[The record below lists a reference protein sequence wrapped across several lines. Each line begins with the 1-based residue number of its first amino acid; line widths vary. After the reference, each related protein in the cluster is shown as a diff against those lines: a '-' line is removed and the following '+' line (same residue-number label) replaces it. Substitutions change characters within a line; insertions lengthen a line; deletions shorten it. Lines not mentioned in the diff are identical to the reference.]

1 MNIAGFAGTSLDASR
16 QIVMGGG
23 ATQEVLL
30 IGSLVIFGVVLL
42 SCALGLC
49 SRGRVHPCAARYTSS
64 RR

>member
-1 MNIAGFAGTSLDASR
+1 MNIAGFAASGLDAGR

-23 ATQEVLL
+23 AVQEVIL
-30 IGSLVIFGVVLL
+30 IGSFVVFGVVLL

-49 SRGRVHPCAARYTSS
+49 ARCRAQPGAARYTSA

>member
-1 MNIAGFAGTSLDASR
+1 MNIAGFTGTSLDAGR

-23 ATQEVLL
+23 TVQEILL
-30 IGSLVIFGVVLL
+30 LGSFVVFGVVLF

-49 SRGRVHPCAARYTSS
+49 SRSRAHPSAARYTSP